1 MSAARKWIAQA
12 CVVVAGAAMFLPW
25 NTNVRVGPLTDS
37 TQTVTGIS
45 TGVGRILLV
54 ICILT
59 VVLIQIRWRPAW
71 IGAGFAGAIAVRELF
86 SPSGIGTPDAGL
98 GPQIAFIAC
107 AVAVLLLGWNMFAG
121 VAAGE
126 GRDPGE
132 PPRWFFSGPLGRR
145 R

>member
-1 MSAARKWIAQA
+1 MSATRKWIAQA

-25 NTNVRVGPLTDS
+25 NVNAGLS
-37 TQTVTGIS
+37 GTQTVTGIS

-86 SPSGIGTPDAGL
+86 NPSGIGTPDAGL

>member
-12 CVVVAGAAMFLPW
+12 CVAAAGAAMFLPW
-25 NTNVRVGPLTDS
+25 HINAGLGGN
-37 TQTVTGIS
+37 QTVRGIS
-45 TGVGRILLV
+45 TGIGRLLLV
-54 ICILT
+54 ICMVT
-59 VVLIQIRWRPAW
+59 VVLVQLRWRPAW
-71 IGAGFAGAIAVRELF
+71 IGAGFAGAMAVRELF
-86 SPSGIGTPDAGL
+86 SPSGVGAPDAGL

-107 AVAVLLLGWNMFAG
+107 AVAVILLGWNMFAG

-126 GRDPGE
+126 GRGPDE

>member
-1 MSAARKWIAQA
+1 MSATRKWIAQA

-25 NTNVRVGPLTDS
+25 NVNAGLS
-37 TQTVTGIS
+37 GTQTVTGIS

-107 AVAVLLLGWNMFAG
+107 AVAVLLLGWNMFVG

>member
-1 MSAARKWIAQA
+1 MA
-12 CVVVAGAAMFLPW
+12 VAGAAMFLPW
-25 NTNVRVGPLTDS
+25 NVNAGLS
-37 TQTVTGIS
+37 GTQTLRGVSTGI
-45 TGVGRILLV
+45 GRILLV

-59 VVLIQIRWRPAW
+59 VVLVQIRWRPAW
-71 IGAGFAGAIAVRELF
+71 IGAGFAGAIAIRELF
-86 SPSGIGTPDAGL
+86 SPSGIGSPDPGL
-98 GPQIAFIAC
+98 GPQFAVIAS
-107 AVAVLLLGWNMFAG
+107 AVAVVLLVWDMFAG

>member
-1 MSAARKWIAQA
+1 MSTARKWIAQA

-25 NTNVRVGPLTDS
+25 NVNAGLS
-37 TQTVTGIS
+37 GTQTVTGIS
-45 TGVGRILLV
+45 TGIGRILLV
-54 ICILT
+54 ICIVT

-86 SPSGIGTPDAGL
+86 SPSGTGTPDAGL

-107 AVAVLLLGWNMFAG
+107 AVAVVLLGWNMFAG

-126 GRDPGE
+126 GRGPDE

>member
-1 MSAARKWIAQA
+1 MSATRKWIAQA

-25 NTNVRVGPLTDS
+25 NVNAGLS
-37 TQTVTGIS
+37 GTQTVTGIS

>member
-12 CVVVAGAAMFLPW
+12 CMVVAGAAMFLPW
-25 NTNVRVGPLTDS
+25 NVNAGLSS

-45 TGVGRILLV
+45 TGIGRILLV

-71 IGAGFAGAIAVRELF
+71 IGAGFAGAIAVRELL
-86 SPSGIGTPDAGL
+86 SPSGIGSPDPGL
-98 GPQIAFIAC
+98 GPQIAFITC
-107 AVAVLLLGWNMFAG
+107 AAAVVLLGWNMFSG

-126 GRDPGE
+126 GRDPDE

>member
-12 CVVVAGAAMFLPW
+12 CMVVAGAAMFLPW
-25 NTNVRVGPLTDS
+25 NVNAGLSS

-45 TGVGRILLV
+45 TGIGRILLV

-107 AVAVLLLGWNMFAG
+107 AVAVILLGWNMFAG

-126 GRDPGE
+126 GRGPDE

>member
-1 MSAARKWIAQA
+1 MSATRKWIAQA

-25 NTNVRVGPLTDS
+25 NVNAGLS
-37 TQTVTGIS
+37 GTQTVNGIS
-45 TGVGRILLV
+45 TGIGRILLV

-59 VVLIQIRWRPAW
+59 VVLVQIRWRPAW

-107 AVAVLLLGWNMFAG
+107 AVAVILLGWNMFTG

-126 GRDPGE
+126 GRGPDE

>member
-1 MSAARKWIAQA
+1 MSATRKWIAQA
-12 CVVVAGAAMFLPW
+12 CVAVAGAAMFLPW
-25 NTNVRVGPLTDS
+25 NVNAGLS
-37 TQTVTGIS
+37 GTQTVTGIS

-59 VVLIQIRWRPAW
+59 LVLIQIRWRPAW
-71 IGAGFAGAIAVRELF
+71 IGAGFAGAMAVRELF
-86 SPSGIGTPDAGL
+86 SPSGVGAPDAGL

-107 AVAVLLLGWNMFAG
+107 AVAVILLGWNMFAG
-121 VAAGE
+121 VAAGD
-126 GRDPGE
+126 GGDPDE

>member
-1 MSAARKWIAQA
+1 MSATRKWIAQA
-12 CVVVAGAAMFLPW
+12 CVVGAGAAMFLPW
-25 NTNVRVGPLTDS
+25 NVNAGLS
-37 TQTVTGIS
+37 GTQTVTGIS

>member
-12 CVVVAGAAMFLPW
+12 FVAVAGASMFLPW
-25 NTNVRVGPLTDS
+25 HVNAGLGGN
-37 TQTVTGIS
+37 QTVRGVSTGI
-45 TGVGRILLV
+45 GRILLV
-54 ICILT
+54 ICVAT
-59 VVLIQIRWRPAW
+59 VVLVHLRWRPAW
-71 IGAGFAGAIAVRELF
+71 IGAGFAGAIAIRELV
-86 SPSGIGTPDAGL
+86 SPSGIGNPDPGL
-98 GPQIAFIAC
+98 GPQIAFITC
-107 AVAVLLLGWNMFAG
+107 AAAVVLLGWNMFAG

>member
-25 NTNVRVGPLTDS
+25 NVNAGLS
-37 TQTVTGIS
+37 ETQTVSGIS
-45 TGVGRILLV
+45 TGIGRILLV

-71 IGAGFAGAIAVRELF
+71 IGAGLAGAIAVRELF

>member
-1 MSAARKWIAQA
+1 MSATRKWIAQA
-12 CVVVAGAAMFLPW
+12 CMVVAGAAMFLPW
-25 NTNVRVGPLTDS
+25 NVNAGLS
-37 TQTVTGIS
+37 GTQTVTGIS
-45 TGVGRILLV
+45 TGIGRILLV

>member
-1 MSAARKWIAQA
+1 MSATRKWIAQA

-25 NTNVRVGPLTDS
+25 NVNAGLS
-37 TQTVTGIS
+37 GTQTVTGIS

-86 SPSGIGTPDAGL
+86 SPSGTGTPDAGL

-126 GRDPGE
+126 GRGPDE

>member
-1 MSAARKWIAQA
+1 MSATRKWIAQA

-25 NTNVRVGPLTDS
+25 NVNAGLS
-37 TQTVTGIS
+37 GTQTVTGIS
-45 TGVGRILLV
+45 TGIGRILLV

>member
-12 CVVVAGAAMFLPW
+12 CVAAAGAAMFLPW
-25 NTNVRVGPLTDS
+25 NVNAGLS
-37 TQTVTGIS
+37 GTQTISGIS
-45 TGVGRILLV
+45 TGIGRILLV

-59 VVLIQIRWRPAW
+59 VVLVQIRWRPAW
-71 IGAGFAGAIAVRELF
+71 IGAGFAGAISVRELF
-86 SPSGIGTPDAGL
+86 SPSGIGAPDAGV

-107 AVAVLLLGWNMFAG
+107 AAAVVLLGWNMFAG

-126 GRDPGE
+126 GRGPDE

-145 R
+145 RR

>member
-25 NTNVRVGPLTDS
+25 NVNAGLS
-37 TQTVTGIS
+37 GTQTVTGIS
-45 TGVGRILLV
+45 TGIGRILLV

-86 SPSGIGTPDAGL
+86 SPSGIGAPDTGS

-107 AVAVLLLGWNMFAG
+107 AVAVILLGWNMFVG